1 MNEEDLMVDDDFKDL
16 LKTSEMTLK
25 KIWDNEIDEI
35 WNDV

>member
-1 MNEEDLMVDDDFKDL
+1 MNEEDLMVGDYFKDL
-16 LKTSEMTLK
+16 LKISEMTLK